1 MLTLRLGLGLVREQV
16 GGETLDLVARPQR
29 QFGHALD
36 QAIDRLGR
44 DGLCRRVCLPAG
56 GRVVGC
62 FDDVML
68 QRLDGGAQHEL
79 VREPVAAVWVTIQ
92 ESSWG
97 SCPFWQRR
105 KLSKLSNVGKCV
117 PEGAGLSGAHDRPG
131 RQQGKA
137 PRPDSCRCYVT
148 GR

>member
-92 ESSWG
+92 ESSWVVVHFG
-97 SCPFWQRR
+97 NVESCRSLATSESASRR
-105 KLSKLSNVGKCV
+105 EPDFPAPMTGRGGNKGK
-117 PEGAGLSGAHDRPG
+117 RPG
-131 RQQGKA
+131 RILVGA
-137 PRPDSCRCYVT
+137 T
-148 GR
+148 